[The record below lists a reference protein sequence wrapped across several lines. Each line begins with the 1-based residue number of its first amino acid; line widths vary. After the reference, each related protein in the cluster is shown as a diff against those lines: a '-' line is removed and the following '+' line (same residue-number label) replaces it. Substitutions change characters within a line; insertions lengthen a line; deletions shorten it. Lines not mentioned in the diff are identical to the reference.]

1 MAAIPLDGRRPAHSA
16 PGQPAGTPP
25 APGRPLCSAT
35 RRKAQV
41 AALALSALALASG
54 PPPAALAGPA
64 TVSPP
69 ASASTAPALA
79 PLQAPAP
86 NTQAAAAAPIRLRL
100 IAFNDFH
107 GHLSS
112 GELSLNL
119 VDPADAR
126 RTLRVPAGGAAALAG
141 LVRSLRQD
149 AAHSLLLSSG
159 DLVGATPL
167 VSALFFHESTVDVM
181 NRIGLDLGVVG
192 NHEFDAGPAE
202 LLRLA
207 RGGCQGSTEPAKGQ
221 TAGPSTTMTGSPVSV
236 APPGSRSCALGRFEG
251 ARFPLLAANVHPLS
265 ASADWLPGHVV
276 REVAGVKVG
285 VIGVVTRSTPWIV
298 RPAGVA
304 GLRFEDEAV
313 ALRRGV
319 AELKAQGVR
328 AIVALVHEGGRLQ
341 TEGGQ
346 PTDWNDSHCPGARG
360 DLFDLLQRLPPEV
373 DVVFSGHTHQG
384 YRCMLAGRPVM
395 QAVAHGRG
403 LSVVDW
409 QLDPQTGAVDHRATR
424 SRNLPVF
431 NEHTPPALREALSQ
445 AEPEPWRSLL
455 RQARPDASV
464 AERVAAY
471 QGLAAP
477 IAQRPVGRLGG
488 HFDRRGPADSSAGR
502 LVADAQ
508 LAATRAPEQGGAQFA
523 LTNAGGLRADL
534 RCPAAPPCT
543 VSHAQAFALQPFG
556 NGLVVMS
563 LSGRELKA
571 LLEDQQRGADR
582 TPALL
587 TPSANLRYRWLLRQP
602 AGQRVRD
609 LQLDG
614 RAVQDGQRL
623 RLVVN
628 SYLAEGGDGQ
638 HRLRLGRERVGG
650 PTDLEALLAFLAS
663 QPSPDPTPRITLVD

>member
-1 MAAIPLDGRRPAHSA
+1 MAAIPLDGRRPAHGASGH
-16 PGQPAGTPP
+16 PTGTPP

-35 RRKAQV
+35 RRKAQL

-54 PPPAALAGPA
+54 PLPAALAGPA

-69 ASASTAPALA
+69 ASVSTAPASV
-79 PLQAPAP
+79 PLPAPAP
-86 NTQAAAAAPIRLRL
+86 HTQAAAAAPIRLRL

-107 GHLSS
+107 GHL
-112 GELSLNL
+112 GGDELSLNL
-119 VDPADAR
+119 VDPADPR

-149 AAHSLLLSSG
+149 AAHSLLLSTG

-202 LLRLA
+202 LLRLV
-207 RGGCQGSTEPAKGQ
+207 RGGCQGSTEPAKG
-221 TAGPSTTMTGSPVSV
+221 TAADPAGPPVPV
-236 APPGSRSCALGRFEG
+236 GPPGSRSCALGRFEG

-265 ASADWLPGHVV
+265 ASADWLPPHVV
-276 REVAGVKVG
+276 RKVAGVKVG

-319 AELKAQGVR
+319 AELRAQGVR

-341 TEGGQ
+341 AEGGQ
-346 PTDWNDSHCPGARG
+346 PIDWNDSQCPGARG
-360 DLFDLLQRLPPEV
+360 DLFELLQRLPPEV

-409 QLDPQTGAVDHRATR
+409 QLDPQTGAVDHRASL

-431 NEHTPPALREALSQ
+431 NEHSPPALREALTR

-455 RQARPDASV
+455 RRAQPDAAV

-471 QGLAAP
+471 QGLAEP

-534 RCPAAPPCT
+534 RCPAAPPCP

-556 NGLVVMS
+556 NSLVVMS

-571 LLEDQQRGADR
+571 VLEDQQRGADR

-587 TPSANLRYRWLLRQP
+587 SPSANLRYRWLARQP

-609 LQLDG
+609 LQLNG
-614 RAVQDGQRL
+614 RPVQDDQRL

-650 PTDLEALLAFLAS
+650 PTDLEALLDFLAS
-663 QPSPDPTPRITLVD
+663 QPSPDPSPRITLVD